1 MRWKQLRRRVSVTL
15 PRVIVRRHL
24 PWPLRWAA
32 AALVLGFSGA
42 IALWAFELGKDLAGL
57 DRAAKEELVRLRQEV
72 VQLRDENSR
81 LASVGNTAE
90 SLLRTEKTTQERL
103 AESLRQLEAENQ
115 SLKADLGFFE
125 RLLPA
130 SSEGLMI
137 RGLKAE
143 ATAPGQWRFQ
153 MLVMQSGKAP
163 AEFSGRY
170 EVWPTGQLGGKAWSA
185 PAPVVKEI
193 QLRQYARAEGLLDV
207 PPDAVIKSIQV
218 RVLDA
223 RGAVRATHTARF

>member
-1 MRWKQLRRRVSVTL
+1 MRWKQFRRRVSVTL
-15 PRVIVRRHL
+15 PRVIVRTHL

-32 AALVLGFSGA
+32 AALVLGFSAA

-57 DRAAKEELVRLRQEV
+57 DRAAKEELSRLRQEV
-72 VQLRDENSR
+72 GQLRDENAR
-81 LASVGNTAE
+81 LASVGHTAE
-90 SLLRTEKTTQERL
+90 SLLRTEKATQEHL
-103 AESLRQLEAENQ
+103 AQSLRQLEAENQ

-130 SSEGLMI
+130 TSEGLMI

-143 ATAPGQWRFQ
+143 STSPGQWRFQ
-153 MLVMQSGKAP
+153 MLVMQSGKSP

-170 EVWPTGQLGGKAWSA
+170 EVWPSGQLGGKAWSA
-185 PAPVVKEI
+185 AAPVVKEI

-223 RGAVRATHTARF
+223 RGALRATHTARL

>member
-57 DRAAKEELVRLRQEV
+57 DRAAREELGRLRQEV
-72 VQLRDENSR
+72 VQLREENAR
-81 LASVGNTAE
+81 AASVAHTAE

-103 AESLRQLEAENQ
+103 TQSLRQLEAENQ

-130 SSEGLMI
+130 SAEGLMI
-137 RGLKAE
+137 RGMKAE
-143 ATAPGQWRFQ
+143 VAGPGQWRYQ
-153 MLVMQSGKAP
+153 MLVMQSGKTP
-163 AEFSGRY
+163 TEFSGRY
-170 EVWPTGQLGGKAWSA
+170 EVWPSGLRGGQPWAAAQPL
-185 PAPVVKEI
+185 VKDL

-207 PPDAVIKSIQV
+207 PPDAVIKSLQV

-223 RGAVRATHTARF
+223 RGAVRATHTARL

>member
-24 PWPLRWAA
+24 PWPLRWAS

-57 DRAAKEELVRLRQEV
+57 DRAAKEELSRLRHEV
-72 VQLRDENSR
+72 VQLRDENAR

-103 AESLRQLEAENQ
+103 TQSLRQLEAEVQ

-130 SSEGLMI
+130 TAEGLMI

-143 ATAPGQWRFQ
+143 ATTPGQWRFQ
-153 MLVMQSGKAP
+153 MLIMQSGKSP
-163 AEFSGRY
+163 TEFSGRY
-170 EVWPTGQLGGKAWSA
+170 EVWPSGQLSGKAWSA
-185 PAPVVKEI
+185 PSPLVKEI

-223 RGAVRATHTARF
+223 RGAVRATHTARL